1 MLRVALR
8 PRFLG
13 LLALMIAATL
23 VCGLLATW
31 QWHRAH
37 RALEIA
43 PPSSEVVALADIAA
57 VGDPVTNEDSGR
69 AVRVSGTY
77 DPGEQVLVP
86 GRRID
91 GTDAV
96 IVVTALHVQQ
106 ADGSDARLPVARG
119 WMPAADAAGADG
131 ALDPAAV
138 PTAPTGT
145 VTVTGRL
152 EASEAAQ
159 SGVGADGTIQ
169 EIATPLLV
177 NVWGSPMY
185 AGYVAETSAAEG
197 LRPMPVATS
206 AFSRGLNWQNIGY
219 ALQWVVFGVF
229 FLYLWWRS
237 VRTRY
242 LDERA
247 EAEELVRSRLS
258 AAKAHTGGGET
269 PGDGTA
275 ARPLEATSTAS
286 ADAKEDSSAD
296 DTAAR

>member
-13 LLALMIAATL
+13 LLTLMIAATL

-37 RALEIA
+37 RALEVA
-43 PPSSEVVALADIAA
+43 PPSSEVVELSDIAA
-57 VGDPVTNEDSGR
+57 VGDPVTNENSGR

-77 DPGEQVLVP
+77 DPSEQVLVP

-96 IVVTALHVQQ
+96 IVVTALHVVQG
-106 ADGSDARLPVARG
+106 DGSDARLPVARG
-119 WMPAADAAGADG
+119 WIPAADVTDAGG
-131 ALDPAAV
+131 ELDPSAV
-138 PTAPTGT
+138 PSAPTGT
-145 VTVTGRL
+145 VDVTGRL

-159 SGVGADGTIQ
+159 SGVGADGTVQ

-177 NVWGSPMY
+177 NVWGAPMY

-197 LRPMPVATS
+197 LHPMPVATS
-206 AFSRGLNWQNIGY
+206 AFSRGLNWQNLGY
-219 ALQWVVFGVF
+219 ALQWIVFGVF

-258 AAKAHTGGGET
+258 AAKEHTGGGEM
-269 PGDGTA
+269 PDDGTA
-275 ARPLEATSTAS
+275 ILPHEVRSTAS